1 MGMKAWF
8 VGVVSGCF
16 AGCAWSLVGW
26 GWRRKWGRGARGSD
40 FCSTGFPL
48 SCLWKMETPSPWI
61 SSVVG
66 FWRRE
71 MLRFG
76 RSINAIFEEINLGL
90 RLRIGAENLGMGSRI
105 WEIT

>member
-1 MGMKAWF
+1 
-8 VGVVSGCF
+8 
-16 AGCAWSLVGW
+16 
-26 GWRRKWGRGARGSD
+26 
-40 FCSTGFPL
+40 
-48 SCLWKMETPSPWI
+48 
-61 SSVVG
+61 
-66 FWRRE
+66 